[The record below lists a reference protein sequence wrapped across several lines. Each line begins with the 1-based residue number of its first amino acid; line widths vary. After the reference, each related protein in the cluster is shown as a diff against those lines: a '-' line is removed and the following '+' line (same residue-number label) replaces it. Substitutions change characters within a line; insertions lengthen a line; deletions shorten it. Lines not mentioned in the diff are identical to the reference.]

1 MAKCYKCLRG
11 SRLNVRGVNPQTTL
25 EMDIGGALLF
35 VMPKENG
42 KIEVHL
48 IGANGLDARVKIT
61 DENVYTD
68 CPKGVN
74 HWRRSER

>member
-11 SRLNVRGVNPQTTL
+11 ARLNVRGVNHQTTL

-48 IGANGLDARVKIT
+48 NS
-61 DENVYTD
+61 ENLVDGNYAFASWD
-68 CPKGVN
+68 GKKWSYN
-74 HWRRSER
+74 AE